1 MKKNEGIW
9 NIAIIC
15 LIALFSLSIAGCTST
30 VGQRI
35 KKSDVLE
42 IHKDVTTKDEILEK
56 FGAPDHIQYSPLGE
70 EIFIYKYVESK
81 EVHVG
86 GVVGITARRVIPG
99 FAATTIGSKKQEV
112 KTDTLMIFMDSKGIV
127 RHYGFRKET

>member
-1 MKKNEGIW
+1 MKKNEGTRG
-9 NIAIIC
+9 IAIIC
-15 LIALFSLSIAGCTST
+15 LIAFSLLTLTGCMST
-30 VGQRI
+30 TGKRI
-35 KKSDVLE
+35 KESQVLA

-70 EIFIYKYVESK
+70 EIFVYKYVESK

-86 GVVGITARRVIPG
+86 GAVGIVARRVIPG
-99 FAATTIGSKKQEV
+99 FAATTVGSRKQEV
-112 KTDTLMIFMDSKGIV
+112 KTDTLMIFMDSNGIV